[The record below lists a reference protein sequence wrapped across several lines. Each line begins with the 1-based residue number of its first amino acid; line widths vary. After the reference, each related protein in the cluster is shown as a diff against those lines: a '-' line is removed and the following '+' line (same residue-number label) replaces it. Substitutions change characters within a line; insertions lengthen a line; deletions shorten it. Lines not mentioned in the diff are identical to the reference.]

1 MKVTRIG
8 NAEIEEVL
16 LGVPSGHRHLRAA
29 IKTAVGT
36 FLFQEAALAGLL
48 RAFVTVKTHPLT
60 RALRLV
66 RRRPSGV
73 KRGFDPDQLLEEEMD
88 EEEIEA
94 ELARLLEE

>member
-1 MKVTRIG
+1 MKKIRVG

-36 FLFQEAALAGLL
+36 FLFQEAALAGLV
-48 RAFVTVKTHPLT
+48 RAFVILKTHPKR

-66 RRRPSGV
+66 GRRPPGI
-73 KRGFDPDQLLEEEMD
+73 KPGFDPDQLLEEETA
-88 EEEIEA
+88 EEAIEA
-94 ELARLLEE
+94 ELAKLLEE